1 MNKIKFD
8 LWKILEWGSWTI
20 VNLLAFIISAILVEK
35 TGNMWWWIFGFS
47 ILGFVLLYGETMRR
61 KGKVDEEKI
70 DEIIMGLESEKR
82 EDDGRKTKT

>member
-1 MNKIKFD
+1 
-8 LWKILEWGSWTI
+8 
-20 VNLLAFIISAILVEK
+20 
-35 TGNMWWWIFGFS
+35 MWWWIFGFS